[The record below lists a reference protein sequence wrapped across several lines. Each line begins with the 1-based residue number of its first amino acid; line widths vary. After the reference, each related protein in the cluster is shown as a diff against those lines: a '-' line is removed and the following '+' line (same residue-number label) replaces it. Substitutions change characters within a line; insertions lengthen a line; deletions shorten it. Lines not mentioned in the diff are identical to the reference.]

1 MYKIAACAAV
11 LFATHTFSSEE
22 IIDYGVRGEQYEIT
36 DKNFLQ
42 LVQERIKESDFSEV
56 KSTAKKNIEKHFI
69 VKNDILSCQKD
80 NTRNHIPMV
89 TFDKDVIL
97 PTGEVMATKGDK
109 NILEILPA
117 PLGKYVFFLNVEN
130 ELERDFISKY
140 SIDDSSSL
148 VLVLNGD
155 MSILRNNKINA
166 QKATKDLI
174 KIFDVKCSPSI
185 AIQQGNQF
193 VIQEYFLEKETNT
206 DEAKK

>member
-11 LFATHTFSSEE
+11 LFATHTFALEE

-42 LVQERIKESDFSEV
+42 LVQERISESDFSEV
-56 KSTAKKNIEKHFI
+56 KSSAKKNIEKAFI
-69 VKNDILSCQKD
+69 VKNNLPTCQKD
-80 NTRNHIPMV
+80 NTRNHVPIV
-89 TFDKDVIL
+89 TFDKDVLL
-97 PTGEVMATKGDK
+97 PTGEIIATKGVK
-109 NILEILPA
+109 NILEMLPA